1 MMATHGTAVALVDC
15 YWSSV
20 VSVKRLRYHGMCTN
34 QLNVSIKVV
43 RSKLV
48 GSVLEYQLLK
58 STVQCTKSQDND
70 KRETGRIGQVANVV
84 LSILSA
90 AAVVNTTML
99 VSATPASPS
108 LIGSD

>member
-70 KRETGRIGQVANVV
+70 KRKTGRIGQVANVV
-84 LSILSA
+84 LSILRSISSRGCEHHDA
-90 AAVVNTTML
+90 C
-99 VSATPASPS
+99 
-108 LIGSD
+108 ISDTSFALSD